1 MNRRGEKKL
10 KEEWRKEKKT
20 YTRRELSD
28 NVCVVCLCRI
38 KFCRLH
44 SSGTRKHSPETTNK
58 QKSAIKGRK
67 QKNKHGTVR
76 KIEIEGGAA
85 VFPSLH
91 LHILSRG
98 VGITAKNFI
107 CLFFFFGN
115 QMSNGWFSNGG
126 ITTKYVGCLDQ
137 SVSLSFF
144 EYVPGCI

>member
-1 MNRRGEKKL
+1 MRGSTTTLHFHLSESERGEEIKG
-10 KEEWRKEKKT
+10 RMEKKT

-107 CLFFFFGN
+107 CLFFFLVTKCPMVGF
-115 QMSNGWFSNGG
+115 QM
-126 ITTKYVGCLDQ
+126 V
-137 SVSLSFF
+137 V
-144 EYVPGCI
+144 